1 MHLVTGCW
9 QLNLLAMK
17 SRLGMLSSLIAT
29 GLPLLWAALQ
39 SEGKWCDTLQA
50 DLRVLKEVDDALPPA
65 DAASWPLWWT
75 MIAEGP
81 KRFKSRVKRL
91 IAILHARQ
99 VVDEAVHVGLWG
111 LYKQACARVVTAA
124 SGPLRCYCRKCD
136 RTFATRAGLG
146 AHHYKVHQRPAE
158 YRKYIEGTICRG
170 CGKDF
175 YTHASIATHLRANRS
190 CVEAIKARF
199 PALDVLPAGHGSKEW
214 RQLQLEQYTL
224 APKQPRA
231 GTTEVVDWTW
241 AATVREAY
249 QQLCAAFLDRR
260 DWFQAADIQR
270 TVLDVFGEYPLF
282 DDEERDILDVIV
294 EEIRELA
301 ADGDGD
307 PWPAHVAQ
315 ALIEVLRE
323 PDWLLRSRGGTG
335 QNGESCYKTFK
346 EFDRTMDSV
355 PWSTI
360 VQQLRVQC
368 GTHVN
373 EPEILTVDWEEERST
388 ASGEIDFSSALRDPT
403 SLVPKPVATL
413 WQYALEGRHFYVRA
427 TEGFWASPYAR
438 PFRAM
443 RAECKPN

>member
-1 MHLVTGCW
+1 MSYRQGTEV
-9 QLNLLAMK
+9 K
-17 SRLGMLSSLIAT
+17 SGDGSSWSSIR
-29 GLPLLWAALQ
+29 W
-39 SEGKWCDTLQA
+39 
-50 DLRVLKEVDDALPPA
+50 PA
-65 DAASWPLWWT
+65 
-75 MIAEGP
+75 
-81 KRFKSRVKRL
+81 
-91 IAILHARQ
+91 
-99 VVDEAVHVGLWG
+99 
-111 LYKQACARVVTAA
+111 
-124 SGPLRCYCRKCD
+124 
-136 RTFATRAGLG
+136 
-146 AHHYKVHQRPAE
+146 
-158 YRKYIEGTICRG
+158 
-170 CGKDF
+170 
-175 YTHASIATHLRANRS
+175 
-190 CVEAIKARF
+190 
-199 PALDVLPAGHGSKEW
+199 
-214 RQLQLEQYTL
+214 
-224 APKQPRA
+224 KQPRA

-301 ADGDGD
+301 ADGD
-307 PWPAHVAQ
+307 WPAHVAQ